1 MCMFYKKYNT
11 KKLAVYV
18 ISKMVLVSSRLLVV
32 RLWES
37 KVVWGQ
43 CSYPMLFEASV
54 LKVSELKLSF

>member
-18 ISKMVLVSSRLLVV
+18 ISKTVLVSSRLLVV

-37 KVVWGQ
+37 
-43 CSYPMLFEASV
+43 ADR
-54 LKVSELKLSF
+54 LKYNL